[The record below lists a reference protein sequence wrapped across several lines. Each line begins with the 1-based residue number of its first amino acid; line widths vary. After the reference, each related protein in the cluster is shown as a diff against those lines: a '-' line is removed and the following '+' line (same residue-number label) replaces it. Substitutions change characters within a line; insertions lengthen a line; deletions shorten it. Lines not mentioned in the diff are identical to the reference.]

1 MPPDS
6 INSLAS
12 QRSGPLM
19 KNVHD
24 YQKHARECRTL
35 AKQMPLGEQ
44 QEQLLE
50 MARTWEALAASREGM
65 LRSRSKL
72 DVEKP
77 SKNTPPAPKV

>member
-1 MPPDS
+1 
-6 INSLAS
+6 
-12 QRSGPLM
+12 M

-24 YQKHARECRTL
+24 YQKHAQECRGL

-65 LRSRSKL
+65 LRSQCKFDVKKSL
-72 DVEKP
+72 DGRQP
-77 SKNTPPAPKV
+77 STKG